1 MMTNREN
8 LITALEGGKP
18 ERIPFTTYADFGFTQ
33 PGLSELE
40 KLGFSQTQYTGV
52 VKETEINV
60 ERVVS
65 KTTWKGRESETVTL
79 RTSLGDISQTS
90 VNGWVQEYYLKTPR
104 DYRVMAQIVRNTKL
118 EADYGLFYKAE
129 KKAGDNGIT
138 LISGGRTP
146 MQTMLVDYTGLEN
159 FALHMA
165 DDLDEVELLQEALM
179 DRLIETYRI
188 IADGPGRYVSL
199 LENLTAET
207 WGPVQFRKYHMAAY
221 ERVLPILH
229 RGGKKVYSHCD
240 GKLQCI
246 ADLMACTTLDGIESF
261 TVPPEGDMQYD
272 EARKAW
278 PETFIWSNI
287 SLHLYDLP
295 DAELR
300 AWVRK
305 TVRQAAPDGRNF
317 ALAILEDVP
326 AQWRVKIPVILDE
339 LASIG

>member
-1 MMTNREN
+1 MTNREN

-40 KLGFSQTQYTGV
+40 KPGLSQTQYTGV
-52 VKETEINV
+52 VRESIKNV
-60 ERVVS
+60 ERMVS
-65 KTTWKGRESETVTL
+65 KSIWNGRESETLTL
-79 RTSLGDISQTS
+79 LTPLGDISQIS
-90 VNGWVQEYYLKTPR
+90 VNGWVQAYFLKEPK
-104 DYRVMAQIVRNTKL
+104 DYRIMTYVVRNTKI
-118 EADYGLFYKAE
+118 EADYGLYHDAE

-138 LISGGRTP
+138 LISGRRTP
-146 MQTMLVDYTGLEN
+146 MQTMLVDYAGLEN

-165 DDLDEVELLQEALM
+165 DDMEEVEALQEALM
-179 DRLIETYRI
+179 DQLIEIYKI
-188 IADGPGRYVSL
+188 ISKGPGRYVSL

-207 WGPVQFRKYHMAAY
+207 WGPSRFEKYHMSAY
-221 ERVLPILH
+221 EKILPIVH
-229 RGGKKVYSHCD
+229 RGGKKVYTHFD

-246 ADLMACTTLDGIESF
+246 ADLIARTAIDGIESF
-261 TVPPEGDMQYD
+261 TVPPEGDMAYD
-272 EARKAW
+272 EARKTW
-278 PETFIWSNI
+278 PDKFIWSNI

-300 AWVRK
+300 AWVRE
-305 TVRQAAPDGRNF
+305 TVRQASPDGRNF

-326 AQWRVKIPVILDE
+326 VRWREKIPVILDE